1 MAQQEANYH
10 ADHLFREAY
19 GEILAS
25 LAARFGFGLLDS
37 IEDALQDTFIKAMQ
51 VWGYQGLPDN
61 PRAWLYTAARNRL
74 LDLLRKEKKQVDFPL
89 ESQAA
94 TELLSGASDSQAMNV
109 DSQVVNLDSQEV
121 QDAQLRMIFACCHP
135 ALSREYQLLLSLKLV
150 AGFNNR
156 EVGRV
161 LLKKEEAIAKAYT
174 RAKKALG
181 QQLDVLEPIRNLAL
195 RNRSVVVYQVIYLMF
210 TEGYRPQ
217 SGDSGLRKDLCFEA
231 LRLAILL
238 DTNSTFKTHDLSALI
253 ALMAFH
259 AARFDA
265 RFDADGKLV
274 DLEHQDRSKYNG
286 ELIAYGKANWEVC
299 QQDQPFSSRYHL
311 EAGIAYLHARAK
323 DYAST
328 DWASILLL
336 YDAHLARQFSP
347 IVALNRLVALAESG
361 NITSAQKALE
371 ELAKAHPMVAEKA
384 LFHALRARIFHN
396 QGAFEKAEE
405 AFARAADLSQNN
417 LEKVHFE
424 AQGRKSVAAKNQ
436 VRDQPSR

>member
-1 MAQQEANYH
+1 MDQQAANYH

-25 LAARFGFGLLDS
+25 LAARFGFGFLDS

-61 PRAWLYTAARNRL
+61 PRAWLYTTARNRF
-74 LDLLRKEKKQVDFPL
+74 LDLLRKEKKQIDLFS
-89 ESQAA
+89 EGSAA
-94 TELLSGASDSQAMNV
+94 KELPSDNSDSQVM
-109 DSQVVNLDSQEV
+109 LIDSQEV

-135 ALSREYQLLLSLKLV
+135 VLSRENQLLLSLKLV

-161 LLKKEEAIAKAYT
+161 LLKKEEAVAKAYT
-174 RAKKALG
+174 RAKKALSR
-181 QQLDVLEPIRNLAL
+181 QLDVLEPIRNLAL
-195 RNRSVVVYQVIYLMF
+195 RNRTVVVYQVIYLMF

-231 LRLAILL
+231 LRLALLL
-238 DTNSTFKTHDLSALI
+238 DNNSVFKTADLSALI

-259 AARFDA
+259 CARFDA

-274 DLEHQDRSKYNG
+274 DLEHQDRSKYNR
-286 ELIAYGKANWEVC
+286 ELIGYGKQYWKEC
-299 QQDQPFSSRYHL
+299 QKDQPFSTRYHL
-311 EAGIAYLHARAK
+311 EAGIAYLHTSAK
-323 DYAST
+323 DYATT
-328 DWASILLL
+328 DWSSILQL
-336 YDAHLARQFSP
+336 YDAHLGRQYSP
-347 IVALNRLVALAESG
+347 IVALNRLVAVAESG
-361 NITSAQKALE
+361 KIGSAQE
-371 ELAKAHPMVAEKA
+371 ELEALALAHPIVKEKA
-384 LFHALRARIFHN
+384 LFHALRARLFHN
-396 QGAFEKAEE
+396 QGAFESAEKA
-405 AFARAADLSQNN
+405 FTRAAELSQNN

-424 AQGRKSVAAKNQ
+424 AQRRKSVAAEDQ